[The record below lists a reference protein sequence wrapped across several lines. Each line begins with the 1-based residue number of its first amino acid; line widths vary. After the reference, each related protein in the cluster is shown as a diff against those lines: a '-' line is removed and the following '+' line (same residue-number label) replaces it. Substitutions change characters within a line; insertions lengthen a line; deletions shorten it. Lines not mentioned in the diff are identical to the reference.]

1 MEQAFSRLELLY
13 GKKALETL
21 KRKRVAVFGVGGV
34 GGYALEALARS
45 AVGEIDVIDND
56 VFAPSNLNRQILA
69 TISSLGRNKVDV
81 AEERIHSINPEC
93 IVRKHPHFYLPSDPG
108 DIDLSEFDYV
118 IDAIDTVSAK
128 LDIITKAKELGVP
141 IVSCMGCGNRLDP
154 TKLRIADIYET
165 SMDPLSKLIRRE
177 CRKRGIKSLYV
188 VYSEEEVVRP
198 IRDPQVFLGQEKK
211 ARRKDTPG
219 SISFVPSV
227 AGLLIASVVINELS
241 CYEESRDEALH
252 EFIKE
257 EKERTRK

>member
-21 KRKRVAVFGVGGV
+21 KHKRIAVFGVGGV
-34 GGYALEALARS
+34 GGYVIEALARS

-69 TISSLGRNKVDV
+69 TISSIGRNKVDV

-108 DIDLSEFDYV
+108 DIDFSKFDYI

-128 LDIITKAKELGVP
+128 IDIIAKAKELGIP
-141 IVSCMGCGNRLDP
+141 IISCMGCGNRLDP

-177 CRKRGIKSLYV
+177 CRKRGISSLRV
-188 VYSEEEVVRP
+188 VYSEEEVIKP
-198 IRDPQVFLGQEKK
+198 IRPVSQIPPDQEKK
-211 ARRKDTPG
+211 KRRKDTPG
-219 SISFVPSV
+219 STSFVPSV
-227 AGLLIASVVINELS
+227 AGLFIASVVVNELS
-241 CYEESRDEALH
+241 AYQKSRDEALN
-252 EFIKE
+252 ELEKE
-257 EKERTRK
+257 EKERV